1 MGGSGIR
8 RSTQSCT
15 ARTLRPEP
23 LQDLEQLTARKLH
36 RENDMTDTRS
46 SDASVKQNNVNH
58 WSRHPLLVG
67 LIGFVMTAI
76 VGTTITFLYNRLNA
90 EREHAS
96 ARLAARRAAIVET
109 HRSLFDYQGAAAH
122 LETEIRIQTPPDAL
136 LNALKLYQ
144 EAAARAYA
152 TIPGADYILYQQGG
166 GLGTEAENRDV
177 APGLQ
182 AVEKAVTAV
191 VDDRLLPLLKYTD
204 SCLVAR
210 YAARR
215 AHGTAP
221 VPDDCGDLPALQAT
235 YPYMPRHLADRL
247 QAYGECSEAFT
258 SVMIA
263 LGTDPDETLWS
274 KDSLNQS
281 FAERIKKTLDGMCKP
296 LGPKK

>member
-1 MGGSGIR
+1 
-8 RSTQSCT
+8 
-15 ARTLRPEP
+15 
-23 LQDLEQLTARKLH
+23 
-36 RENDMTDTRS
+36 MTDTRS
-46 SDASVKQNNVNH
+46 SDATVKQNNVSH

-90 EREHAS
+90 EREHAG

-109 HRSLFDYQGAAAH
+109 HRWLFDYQGAAAH

-136 LNALKLYQ
+136 LSALKLYQ
-144 EAAARAYA
+144 AAAARAYA

-191 VDDRLLPLLKYTD
+191 VDERLMPLLKYSD

-215 AHGTAP
+215 AQGTAP
-221 VPDDCGDLPALQAT
+221 VSDDCGDLPELQAT
-235 YPYMPRHLADRL
+235 YPYMPRNLADRL

-258 SVMIA
+258 SVMMA
-263 LGTDPDETLWS
+263 LGTDPDETIWS
-274 KDSLNQS
+274 NDSRNQS

-296 LGPKK
+296 LGPQK